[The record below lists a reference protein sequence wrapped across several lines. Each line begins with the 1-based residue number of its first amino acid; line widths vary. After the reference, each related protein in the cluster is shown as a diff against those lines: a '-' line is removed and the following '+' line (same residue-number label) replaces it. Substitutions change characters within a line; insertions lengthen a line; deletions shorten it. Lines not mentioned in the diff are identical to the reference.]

1 MDLIRKKCQMTL
13 DVHSAADYHS
23 KAVMVGCLYHP
34 YPSRLAVTLKI
45 NQTKSFLNEPASAG
59 SPESSPHLNESKRI
73 FRPSGFGQSVLKVRV
88 AAPIC
93 SIAQAPWV
101 GPCAG
106 SGTACWDKAKGQ
118 FKICMG
124 FIHDD

>member
-1 MDLIRKKCQMTL
+1 MTL

-59 SPESSPHLNESKRI
+59 APESPPTIKRKQA
-73 FRPSGFGQSVLKVRV
+73 GF
-88 AAPIC
+88 
-93 SIAQAPWV
+93 
-101 GPCAG
+101 
-106 SGTACWDKAKGQ
+106 
-118 FKICMG
+118 
-124 FIHDD
+124 